1 MHIFGKL
8 YGYVWG
14 SAFRDTSNTYIIKD
28 DTTVIIDP
36 GCYKSFT
43 NLFGLMKNDKIDVQD
58 VDLIIN
64 THLHKDH
71 CESNPMFMRRGALL
85 TFHELE
91 KDFTAY
97 NYKADLKLDDFN
109 TGSIDVEIIHTPGHT
124 PGSIVVHLPE
134 YEAIIC
140 GDLIFENGLPGRTDI
155 YGGDKKKMVKSIEKV
170 KSYEPKYIMPGHGR
184 IVEGKK
190 GISALFD
197 KALQILS
204 RY

>member
-1 MHIFGKL
+1 MLIFDKL

-14 SAFRDTSNTYIIKD
+14 PAFRDVSNTYLIRD
-28 DTTVIIDP
+28 ETTVIIDP

-43 NLFGLMKNDKIDVQD
+43 NLFGLMKNDGIEIQD
-58 VDLIIN
+58 VDLIVN

-97 NYKADLKLDDFN
+97 NYKADLKLENFN
-109 TGSIDVEIIHTPGHT
+109 TGSLDVEVVHIPGHT
-124 PGSIVVHLPE
+124 PGSIAIHLPD

-155 YGGDKKKMVKSIEKV
+155 YGGNKKDMIKSIEKV
-170 KSYEPKYIMPGHGR
+170 KGYEPKYIMPGHGR
-184 IVEGKK
+184 IVEGKR
-190 GISALFD
+190 GISSLFD

>member
-14 SAFRDTSNTYIIKD
+14 SAFRDSSNTYIIKD
-28 DTTVIIDP
+28 ETTVIVDP
-36 GCYKSFT
+36 GNYKSFT
-43 NLFGLMKNDKIDVQD
+43 NLFGLMRNDKIGIDEIDVI
-58 VDLIIN
+58 VN

-91 KDFTAY
+91 RDFTAY
-97 NYKADLKLDDFN
+97 NYKADFKLRNFN
-109 TGSIDVEIIHTPGHT
+109 TGSLDVEIIHTPGHT
-124 PGSIVVHLPE
+124 PGSIVLHLPE

-155 YGGDKKKMVKSIEKV
+155 YGGNKKDMIKSIEKI
-170 KSYEPKYIMPGHGR
+170 KSCEPKYIMPGHGR
-184 IVEGKK
+184 IVEGKN

-197 KALQILS
+197 KALQILT